1 MTPDGKGCTVKTVD
15 KAMSVLDQF
24 SMERTEVGLSEL
36 ATLSGLDKAATRRL
50 LVAMAKHGFVEQ
62 VAAGGKYRLG
72 HGFLRLARIREATVP
87 IVRAAQ
93 ETTDWLSEQVD
104 ETVHIGVPG
113 EKGMTTIAYCMPSK
127 GNVINIIPTQVL
139 PFHLTSSG
147 LVHLAFATDETRERI
162 LAIKREKTTDASQT
176 RKTDIVRTINAFK
189 ETGFSQSRNTFE
201 NGVASIAMP
210 FFADGPDPVGTV
222 AIAVPDANMNDER
235 VNELLPFLRE
245 AVVRMQTS
253 LTGF

>member
-1 MTPDGKGCTVKTVD
+1 MKTVD

-36 ATLSGLDKAATRRL
+36 ATLAGLDKAATRRL

-62 VAAGGKYRLG
+62 VAAGGRYRLG

-93 ETTDWLSEQVD
+93 ETTDWLSAKVE

-147 LVHLAFATDETRERI
+147 LIYLAFATDETRERI
-162 LAIKREKTTDASQT
+162 LSIKREKTTDTSQI
-176 RKTDIVRTINAFK
+176 RKTDIVRTINHFR
-189 ETGFSQSRNTFE
+189 EHGYSQSRNTFE
-201 NGVASIAMP
+201 KGVASIAMP
-210 FFADGPDPVGTV
+210 FFDNSLDPVGTI
-222 AIAVPDANMNDER
+222 AIAVPDANMNEER
-235 VNELLPFLRE
+235 VNELLPLLQE
-245 AVVRMQTS
+245 AIARMQTS
-253 LTGF
+253 LTGFQNQ

>member
-1 MTPDGKGCTVKTVD
+1 MKTVD

-24 SMERTEVGLSEL
+24 SIERTEVGLSEL
-36 ATLSGLDKAATRRL
+36 AKLSGLDKAATRRL

-113 EKGMTTIAYCMPSK
+113 DKGMTTIAFCMPSK

-147 LVHLAFATDETRERI
+147 LVYLAFATDETRDRI
-162 LAIKREKTTDASQT
+162 LSIKREKTTDTSLT
-176 RKTDIVRTINAFK
+176 RKTDILRVIDAFRDN
-189 ETGFSQSRNTFE
+189 GFSKSRNTFE

-210 FFADGPDPVGTV
+210 FFAEGPDPIGTV
-222 AIAVPDANMNDER
+222 AIAVPDANMNEER
-235 VNELLPFLRE
+235 ITELLPFLRE
-245 AVVRMQTS
+245 AVARMQIS
-253 LTGF
+253 LTGFQGQ